1 VKAAA
6 DLVGFLEARHVSC
19 AVMGGAALAVHGVAR
34 ATVDIDL
41 LTAAGEVLHP
51 GFWAG
56 LGAPLPPEIRRGD
69 ADDPIA
75 GVCRWVS
82 TDPPVD
88 LIVGKGSWIEP
99 ALTRREWLTVEGL
112 RLPVVTAAD
121 LVLLKL
127 AAGGPQDLLDVR
139 LLLARDPGPLRGEV
153 EKSLSLLPPQAA
165 AAWASIVSS

>member
-1 VKAAA
+1 MKAAA
-6 DLVGFLEARHVSC
+6 DLVRFLESRQVAC

-41 LTAAGEVLHP
+41 LTAAGEVLDP

-56 LGAPLPPEIRRGD
+56 FSSPLPPEIRRGD

-75 GVCRWVS
+75 GVCRWAS
-82 TDPPVD
+82 IDPPVD
-88 LIVGKGSWIEP
+88 LVVAKGEWIEL
-99 ALTRREWLTVEGL
+99 ALRRREWLEVEGL

-139 LLLARDPGPLRGEV
+139 LLVARDPAPLRAEV
-153 EKSLSLLPPQAA
+153 ERSLALLPPQVAA
-165 AAWASIVSS
+165 LWASLSA